1 MSKFRLS
8 DKAKKM
14 PCGTT
19 VYRIEA
25 LIDIPY
31 WNVNKGDI
39 GGFVEREEN
48 LSQRE
53 DDYSWVGKDAVV
65 MGRRT
70 RIEGATKVTDY
81 AIVQGDSH
89 LSGSIQVSG
98 DADLMDVVLK
108 GFQILIYGKVK
119 LYEVKLLGDGIT
131 VSGKVKMY
139 NVHTSSKLT
148 NFRITGNAS
157 IEGNI
162 PLWLNGNKIFIRE
175 NVEIEGGGEI
185 KGNDILISGKSKLKA
200 GFKLNGNKIRIQ
212 DFALIDGDVRLGD
225 NCTIKDLVELSENE
239 SSFSPIIADIEL
251 SGDIKLTT
259 GDIYEINT

>member
-1 MSKFRLS
+1 M
-8 DKAKKM
+8 
-14 PCGTT
+14 
-19 VYRIEA
+19 
-25 LIDIPY
+25 
-31 WNVNKGDI
+31 NKGDI
-39 GGFVEREEN
+39 GGFVEWEQN

-53 DDYSWVGKDAVV
+53 NDYSWVGKDAVV

-70 RIEGATKVTDY
+70 RIEGATKVTDD

-212 DFALIDGDVRLGD
+212 DFALIVGDVRLGD
-225 NCTIKDLVELSENE
+225 NCTIKDLVELTENE
-239 SSFSPIIADIEL
+239 GSFSPIITDIEL
-251 SGDIKLTT
+251 SGDVKLTT
-259 GDIYEINT
+259 GDIHEINT